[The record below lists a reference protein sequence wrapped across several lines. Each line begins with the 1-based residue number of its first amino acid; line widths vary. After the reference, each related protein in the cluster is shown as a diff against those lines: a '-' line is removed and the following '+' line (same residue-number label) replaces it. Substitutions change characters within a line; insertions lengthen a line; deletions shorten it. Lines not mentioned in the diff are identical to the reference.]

1 MRASGERLV
10 LGSMGR
16 SDPGNYI
23 HIHESGEG
31 RSALEMERGRV
42 REMTPGAG
50 MASGVPGNPA
60 D

>member
-16 SDPGNYI
+16 SDPGNDV
-23 HIHESGEG
+23 
-31 RSALEMERGRV
+31 RVLSALEMERGRV